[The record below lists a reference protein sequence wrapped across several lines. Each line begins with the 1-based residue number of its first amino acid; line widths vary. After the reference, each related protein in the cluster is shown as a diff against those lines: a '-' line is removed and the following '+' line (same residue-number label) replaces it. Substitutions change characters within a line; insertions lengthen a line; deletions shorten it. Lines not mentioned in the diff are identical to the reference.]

1 MVFAKN
7 EDGEILPQSRRAQRN
22 ATIAKG
28 YVEANKNWQAY
39 SDDLEVLKELNKQLD
54 NNGQAITDNE
64 QRMAKANEV
73 TKNASQRAKDYGKQM
88 ATNTK
93 TLTDFK
99 RENEVE
105 KPDQQK
111 QGKWSDGLKSMASAG
126 LSMIGNAFISAG
138 VGMLVQ
144 GAFSLLGKGIDAFVH
159 KNENLIAKGQ
169 EAKESIQ
176 SQTKAYE
183 DQKASLGELTSKY
196 TELSKGVKISGNSIK
211 NISLTDDEYKD
222 FLDTSNQIAAAAP
235 SLTRSWDSQGNAI
248 LNAGTNAED
257 LNTQVNDYLKLQRN
271 LTYYDTKKNISDQYK
286 GYETALGTNKGK
298 RDEYKNAY
306 DAAKYKVDSVQKFSD
321 MLKKHTKGEDT
332 ITYTLDQTAYDA
344 LGNTFGKAIKGYKQS
359 ADGQK
364 ITLEFDGKQLDFL
377 NSEAASVLNSDNSEL
392 QEAHTNLVNTQES
405 IDASK
410 REMVSSI
417 KSMAST
423 IDSFDSWD
431 DQDKASE
438 FQSQLNSMLSSS
450 DGTRLLD
457 NFEQSGK
464 DMDTWLRNNV
474 VNPMA
479 KGLEALYVDDE
490 KNFDLEALK
499 KSHDWPLYES
509 IMNYTLPS
517 IVAALQ
523 AQDETVEGFG
533 KGNII
538 SCVNPIVLG
547 QDWYMVNPG
556 TSSFQ
561 TIQIDD
567 APAYGIT
574 RGVKVTGTNGGIYQH
589 NISIEPSGGT
599 DITLSFNYDGSGNS
613 SANIGFYSSSASVGD
628 KNNYPFHRF
637 AKLDT
642 IAASYSDKSTTF
654 FISQDYSGGGFGIVR
669 IVLRTNNSSLAS
681 TVEVKWLVRCGLSAD
696 SVQVGIYNVFGK
708 TYADAF
714 FKTGGSYAGTCFR
727 TLASG
732 ARGGISRTW
741 VLVNSSEVSGTSA
754 TDAKTSTECYATIAA
769 AGTALH
775 KQAYSSIVSGTDSGT
790 ASYANSAGSA
800 NSVAWGNVTGKPS
813 TFAPSS
819 HTHNYAGSSSAGGA
833 ATSANKLSTPRK
845 IGNASFDGT
854 ADITLSQMGL
864 NVPVEITKANY
875 LAKKK
880 AGTLNA
886 NTYYNVIDEYD
897 SANVINDSSVT
908 ANSAFSSTKS
918 EKTYAKKSTLVNTT
932 LTASKW
938 TGSSAPYSY
947 VLSVSGVTSSN
958 IVEIDYASNASS
970 AAIEAYQNAMLAD
983 GGQTTNQITIKA
995 TEKPTVDIPI
1005 TIVIRNDL

>member
-7 EDGEILPQSRRAQRN
+7 EDGGILPQSRRAQRN
-22 ATIAKG
+22 AAIANG
-28 YVEANKNWQAY
+28 YAEANKNYQAY
-39 SDDLEVLKELNKQLD
+39 SEDLKVLEKLNEQLD

-64 QRMAKANEV
+64 QRMAKANET
-73 TKNASQRAKDYGKQM
+73 TKNASQRAKDYGKQI
-88 ATNTK
+88 ATNAK

-99 RENEVE
+99 RENEVKE
-105 KPDQQK
+105 PEQQK

-479 KGLEALYVDDE
+479 TATPDQQKLWSQLFEMEPKDQETVREFAARRDDVLESIADISQSDFWTIVNADIMAMYKTLNSMKSRADLIAGDVDVFWANTMNLKTLKAQVDKISEVEQELVDSYFTEENSHSIVDENGNETGNRALNDDIKDKIIPEIQEGLQKIYDKTCELDVE
-490 KNFDLEALK
+490 MIPEESLK
-499 KSHDWPLYES
+499 KMLKSNEDKLSMLDMTVLYEF
-509 IMNYTLPS
+509 
-517 IVAALQ
+517 
-523 AQDETVEGFG
+523 VE
-533 KGNII
+533 KG
-538 SCVNPIVLG
+538 
-547 QDWYMVNPG
+547 
-556 TSSFQ
+556 
-561 TIQIDD
+561 
-567 APAYGIT
+567 
-574 RGVKVTGTNGGIYQH
+574 
-589 NISIEPSGGT
+589 E
-599 DITLSFNYDGSGNS
+599 
-613 SANIGFYSSSASVGD
+613 
-628 KNNYPFHRF
+628 
-637 AKLDT
+637 
-642 IAASYSDKSTTF
+642 
-654 FISQDYSGGGFGIVR
+654 
-669 IVLRTNNSSLAS
+669 
-681 TVEVKWLVRCGLSAD
+681 
-696 SVQVGIYNVFGK
+696 
-708 TYADAF
+708 
-714 FKTGGSYAGTCFR
+714 
-727 TLASG
+727 
-732 ARGGISRTW
+732 
-741 VLVNSSEVSGTSA
+741 
-754 TDAKTSTECYATIAA
+754 
-769 AGTALH
+769 
-775 KQAYSSIVSGTDSGT
+775 
-790 ASYANSAGSA
+790 
-800 NSVAWGNVTGKPS
+800 
-813 TFAPSS
+813 
-819 HTHNYAGSSSAGGA
+819 
-833 ATSANKLSTPRK
+833 
-845 IGNASFDGT
+845 
-854 ADITLSQMGL
+854 
-864 NVPVEITKANY
+864 
-875 LAKKK
+875 
-880 AGTLNA
+880 
-886 NTYYNVIDEYD
+886 
-897 SANVINDSSVT
+897 
-908 ANSAFSSTKS
+908 
-918 EKTYAKKSTLVNTT
+918 
-932 LTASKW
+932 
-938 TGSSAPYSY
+938 
-947 VLSVSGVTSSN
+947 
-958 IVEIDYASNASS
+958 
-970 AAIEAYQNAMLAD
+970 
-983 GGQTTNQITIKA
+983 
-995 TEKPTVDIPI
+995 
-1005 TIVIRNDL
+1005 

>member
-1 MVFAKN
+1 MYN
-7 EDGEILPQSRRAQRN
+7 EGHAEAVSNWDKYQKDEQALTNLNN
-22 ATIAKG
+22 AL
-28 YVEANKNWQAY
+28 Q
-39 SDDLEVLKELNKQLD
+39 
-54 NNGQAITDNE
+54 NNGQTITDNAE
-64 QRMAKANEV
+64 RQKIADK
-73 TKNASQRAKDYGKQM
+73 TLKNASERAKEYGNQIV
-88 ATNTK
+88 ANTK
-93 TLTDFK
+93 TLSDFK
-99 RENEVE
+99 KENEVE
-105 KPDQQK
+105 DPNKQVKPK
-111 QGKWSDGLKSMASAG
+111 FTDGLKSFASSA
-126 LSMIGNAFISAG
+126 LSSIGNAVISAG
-138 VGMLVQ
+138 TAMIAQQLISWGLQ
-144 GAFSLLGKGIDAFVH
+144 GIDAIVH
-159 KNENLIAKGQ
+159 YDDNIIAKGQ

-479 KGLEALYVDDE
+479 TATPDQQKLWSQLFEMEPKDQETVREFAARRDDVLESIADISQSDFWTKGTLAEAFGFAHTEYDDNDKAYTVWE
-490 KNFDLEALK
+490 NQDSLNRVRDALK
-499 KSHDWPLYES
+499 GAKASKTKGDAEKVREDLK
-509 IMNYTLPS
+509 NAT
-517 IVAALQ
+517 
-523 AQDETVEGFG
+523 QDELEIAVQVITDN
-533 KGNII
+533 KD
-538 SCVNPIVLG
+538 L
-547 QDWYMVNPG
+547 
-556 TSSFQ
+556 SS
-561 TIQIDD
+561 IDD
-567 APAYGIT
+567 
-574 RGVKVTGTNGGIYQH
+574 
-589 NISIEPSGGT
+589 
-599 DITLSFNYDGSGNS
+599 
-613 SANIGFYSSSASVGD
+613 FY
-628 KNNYPFHRF
+628 
-637 AKLDT
+637 T
-642 IAASYSDKSTTF
+642 
-654 FISQDYSGGGFGIVR
+654 
-669 IVLRTNNSSLAS
+669 
-681 TVEVKWLVRCGLSAD
+681 
-696 SVQVGIYNVFGK
+696 
-708 TYADAF
+708 AF
-714 FKTGGSYAGTCFR
+714 EKA
-727 TLASG
+727 
-732 ARGGISRTW
+732 
-741 VLVNSSEVSGTSA
+741 
-754 TDAKTSTECYATIAA
+754 
-769 AGTALH
+769 
-775 KQAYSSIVSGTDSGT
+775 KQA
-790 ASYANSAGSA
+790 A
-800 NSVAWGNVTGKPS
+800 
-813 TFAPSS
+813 
-819 HTHNYAGSSSAGGA
+819 
-833 ATSANKLSTPRK
+833 
-845 IGNASFDGT
+845 
-854 ADITLSQMGL
+854 
-864 NVPVEITKANY
+864 
-875 LAKKK
+875 
-880 AGTLNA
+880 
-886 NTYYNVIDEYD
+886 
-897 SANVINDSSVT
+897 
-908 ANSAFSSTKS
+908 
-918 EKTYAKKSTLVNTT
+918 
-932 LTASKW
+932 
-938 TGSSAPYSY
+938 
-947 VLSVSGVTSSN
+947 
-958 IVEIDYASNASS
+958 
-970 AAIEAYQNAMLAD
+970 
-983 GGQTTNQITIKA
+983 
-995 TEKPTVDIPI
+995 
-1005 TIVIRNDL
+1005 